1 MNMNPVLL
9 KELKVR
15 MRGWRAAGMIALYLL
30 ILAAVAVFIIYTTY
44 MNPYSSTVD
53 PQVSV
58 GSYTVLA
65 IFQFILIL
73 FIAPALT
80 AGAISGEREK
90 QTLDLVLCTRLK
102 PRSIIIGKLFAS
114 LSQIILLIA
123 ASLPIFSTVF
133 LFGGISILE
142 ILQLFG
148 FYIVTALTIG
158 CIGIFFSTYLKRTTA
173 ATVLT
178 YGIVAFLTLGT
189 LFITVIYLGMVYNM
203 NYDKFFSLL
212 YINPIAGFSSLLA
225 EQFGSGADFLPGF
238 RSTHTA
244 GKNMLEPWQINI
256 LFDFGLSVLLIA
268 LSAYR
273 INPVRK
279 GLSVL
284 LKRSKQRVI

>member
-15 MRGWRAAGMIALYLL
+15 MRGWRAAAMIALYLL
-30 ILAAVAVFIIYTTY
+30 VLASVAVFIMYTTY
-44 MNPYSSTVD
+44 MNPYSATVG
-53 PQVSV
+53 PQVST
-58 GSYTVLA
+58 GAYSVLA

-102 PRSIIIGKLFAS
+102 PYSLIVGKLFAS

-123 ASLPIFSTVF
+123 ASLPVFSTVF
-133 LFGGISILE
+133 LFGGISMLE

-148 FYIVTALTIG
+148 FYIVTALTMG

-178 YGIVAFLTLGT
+178 YGVVAFLTLGT

-203 NYDKFFSLL
+203 SYDRFFPLL
-212 YINPIAGFSSLLA
+212 YMSPVAGFSSLLA
-225 EQFGSGADFLPGF
+225 DQFGSNINAILGF
-238 RSTHTA
+238 RTTSA
-244 GKNMLEPWQINI
+244 AAQNMPQPWQINI
-256 LFDFGLSVLLIA
+256 LVDLGLSALLVA

-273 INPVRK
+273 INPVRRGLFARFK
-279 GLSVL
+279 G
-284 LKRSKQRVI
+284 KKQK

>member
-1 MNMNPVLL
+1 MNINPVLL

-15 MRGWRAAGMIALYLL
+15 MRGWRAAAMIALYLL

-53 PQVSV
+53 PQASV

-73 FIAPALT
+73 FIVPALT

-90 QTLDLVLCTRLK
+90 QTLDLVLCTRLR
-102 PRSIIIGKLFAS
+102 PISIILGKLFAS

-123 ASLPIFSTVF
+123 ASLPVFSTVF
-133 LFGGISILE
+133 LFGGISMME

-148 FYIVTALTIG
+148 FYAVTALTIG
-158 CIGIFFSTYLKRTTA
+158 TIGIYFSVSLKRTTA

-178 YGIVAFLTLGT
+178 YGVVAFMTLGSI
-189 LFITVIYLGMVYNM
+189 FITVLYLGMVYNM
-203 NYDKFFSLL
+203 SYDKFFPLL
-212 YINPIAGFSSLLA
+212 YINPIAGFSSLLSG
-225 EQFGSGADFLPGF
+225 QFGSSANFLPGF
-238 RSTHTA
+238 GSA
-244 GKNMLEPWQINI
+244 NAAAKGLLEPWQVNI
-256 LFDFGLSVLLIA
+256 LFDIGLSVLLAA
-268 LSAYR
+268 LSAYK

-279 GLSVL
+279 GIAVL
-284 LKRSKQRVI
+284 WKRKK